1 MGEVEEDAAFFL
13 EIRKSENRNQ
23 ENRSLSAEAKEV
35 IECAASGHVIWLPSQ
50 KEAQTLKLISFL
62 CLVSLLWFIIFSGYL
77 GAQVW
82 HLYENHILAS
92 QLNVCFTLFCMHL
105 SRRLCQVQRH
115 MIRNTLSFF
124 QSN

>member
-1 MGEVEEDAAFFL
+1 M
-13 EIRKSENRNQ
+13 NQ

-50 KEAQTLKLISFL
+50 KEAQTLKLITLL
-62 CLVSLLWFIIFSGYL
+62 CFVSLLKRYMLWFIIFSGYL

-82 HLYENHILAS
+82 HLYENHIIAS
-92 QLNVCFTLFCMHL
+92 QLSVCFTLVCMHL

-124 QSN
+124 QNN